1 MNDRRNFCVFD
12 FETGGSNTDK
22 CEILQ
27 IGACI
32 INPNSLAII
41 DKFTSLVK
49 PNDFDAL
56 EEDALAVNQLTIPE
70 LEDAPPMDSV
80 FDIWAKWIQKYNIY
94 SNKSSFGAPM
104 PVGWG
109 ITNFDIPIM
118 NRYCKKYGYW
128 DNKWGNGTLLNP
140 VFMWDVMHTVY
151 RYVRNNPDVDNVKLV
166 TIAEYMGIPKVEIL
180 EHAHDALWDVM
191 TTAHIA
197 IKFLCLEQYLLS
209 INDSGQPRLKL
220 KGCLKQ

>member
-12 FETGGSNTDK
+12 FETGGANTNR

-41 DKFTSLVK
+41 DQFTSLVR
-49 PNDFDAL
+49 PNNFDAL
-56 EEDALAVNQLTIPE
+56 EEKALEVNRLTIPE
-70 LEDAPPMDSV
+70 LENAPPMDSV

-109 ITNFDIPIM
+109 ITTFDIPIM
-118 NRYCKKYGYW
+118 NRYCEKYGYW
-128 DNKWGNGTLLNP
+128 DGKWNNGTLLNP

-151 RYVRNNPDVDNVKLV
+151 RYVRNNPDVDNVKLA
-166 TIAEYMGIPKVEIL
+166 TIAEYMGVPKEEIVAQ
-180 EHAHDALWDVM
+180 AHDALWDVM
-191 TTAHIA
+191 TAARIA
-197 IKFLCLEQYLLS
+197 IKFLRLEQYLLS
-209 INDSGQPRLKL
+209 ASDTGRPRLQL
-220 KGCLKQ
+220 KGCLKR